1 MATLRN
7 TIRTTLEAD
16 STLTT
21 ALTGGIFDA
30 SELDYTGQGSSQAP
44 MQADG
49 VQIKPHL
56 IIRWGES
63 VPYGSNYRIGAEDE
77 EFECHIYQDVG
88 YSVIESVVNRLNVL
102 LHDKRFTADDRTL
115 AHVTRIHVS
124 RELPAEELGFVPRK
138 FMRFSV
144 IHIRS

>member
-16 STLTT
+16 ATLTT

-30 SELDYTGQGSSQAP
+30 SELDYTGQGASQSP
-44 MQADG
+44 METNG
-49 VQIKPHL
+49 VQIKPLL

-63 VPYGSNYRIGAEDE
+63 VPYGSQYRIGAEDE

-88 YSVIESVVNRLNVL
+88 YGVIESAVSRVNTL
-102 LHDKRFTADDRTL
+102 LHDKRFNTDDRTL
-115 AHVTRIHVS
+115 AHVTRIFVS
-124 RELPAEELGFVPRK
+124 RELPAEELGYVPRK

-144 IHIRS
+144 IHIRV